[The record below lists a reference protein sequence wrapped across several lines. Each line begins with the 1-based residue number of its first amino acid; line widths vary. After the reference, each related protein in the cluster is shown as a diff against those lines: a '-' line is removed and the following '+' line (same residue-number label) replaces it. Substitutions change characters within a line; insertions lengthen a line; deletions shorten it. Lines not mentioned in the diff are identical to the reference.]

1 MKKSILISG
10 AITLFLIASITI
22 ADTKDNQKAEWK
34 GKIDIENGI
43 KLIKNPREPL
53 YGEIELEL
61 EEDLSIGNEQDEN
74 YMFIRVSDIEVDEKG
89 NIYVLDSKECRI
101 QKYDKDGNY
110 LQTIGRKG
118 QGPGEFER
126 AFRMV
131 LDSKGRIYVNEF
143 RKIHI
148 FGENGEFKRSRNIGS
163 SISSYRITKDGNILG
178 HSRTSS
184 EEGRTLDIVLI
195 DSEGKKLKTIASFTD
210 QSGFMRKGNISIG
223 MSLPFGARLYFCP
236 LSEELGIYGY
246 SSEYKLFVINSS
258 GEITHIIEKDEPRQ
272 AVTQKEKRKIIKDRV
287 ERQRGSL
294 KLSEGDIKKLLNFPK
309 YKAFYTQIIT
319 DDKSRIY
326 VRKMKPV
333 SSNDKIRSY
342 DLFSQEGYYLYKLK
356 IYDIFP
362 SIIKNGFIYTSKS
375 DPDTGYYKIIRYR
388 IINWDKIKEGI

>member
-1 MKKSILISG
+1 MKNNIFFLG

-22 ADTKDNQKAEWK
+22 AETKKNQKNEWK
-34 GKIDIENGI
+34 DKIEIENGI
-43 KLIKNPREPL
+43 KVIKNPREPL
-53 YGEIELEL
+53 YGEIEFEL
-61 EEDLSIGNEQDEN
+61 EEDLSIGNEEDEN
-74 YMFIRVSDIEVDEKG
+74 YMFIRVWDIEVDEKG

-101 QKYDKDGNY
+101 QKYDRDGNY

-126 AFRMV
+126 ASRMV

-148 FGENGEFKRSRNIGS
+148 FDENGEFKRSINIGS
-163 SISSYRITKDGNILG
+163 SISSYMITKDGNILG
-178 HSRTSS
+178 HSRSFS
-184 EEGRTLDIVLI
+184 EEGRTFDIILI

-258 GEITHIIEKDEPRQ
+258 GEVSYIIEKDEPRQ
-272 AVTQKEKRKIIKDRV
+272 AVTQKEKRKLIKDRV

-294 KLSEGDIKKLLNFPK
+294 KLSEGEIRKLLNFPK

-319 DDKSRIY
+319 DDKGRIY

-333 SSNDKIRSY
+333 SSNDKTRSY
-342 DLFSQEGYYLYKLK
+342 EIFSQEGYYLHKLK
-356 IYDIFP
+356 IYNIFP
-362 SIIKNGFIYTSKS
+362 NIIKNGFIYTSKS
-375 DPDTGYYKIIRYR
+375 DSDTGYYKVKRYR
-388 IINWDKIKEGI
+388 IKNWDQIKEGI

>member
-34 GKIDIENGI
+34 GKIEIENGI
-43 KLIKNPREPL
+43 KVIKNPREPL
-53 YGEIELEL
+53 YGEIKFEL
-61 EEDLSIGNEQDEN
+61 EEDLSIGSEEDEN
-74 YMFIRVSDIEVDEKG
+74 YMFIRASDIEVDEKG

-101 QKYDKDGNY
+101 QKYDRDGNY

-126 AFRMV
+126 ASRMV

-148 FGENGEFKRSRNIGS
+148 FDENGKFRRSRNIGS
-163 SISSYRITKDGNILG
+163 SISSYRITKEGNILG
-178 HSRTSS
+178 HSRTFS

-195 DSEGKKLKTIASFTD
+195 DSEGKKLKTIASFKD
-210 QSGFMRKGNISIG
+210 QSGFMKKGNISIG
-223 MSLPFGARLYFCP
+223 MSLRFGARLYFCH

-258 GEITHIIEKDEPRQ
+258 GEVSYIIEKDEPRQ
-272 AVTQKEKRKIIKDRV
+272 AVTQKEKRKLIKDRV

-309 YKAFYTQIIT
+309 YKAFYTQIMT
-319 DDKSRIY
+319 DDKGRIY

-333 SSNDKIRSY
+333 SSNDKTRSY
-342 DLFSQEGYYLYKLK
+342 EIFSQEGYYLYKTK

-362 SIIKNGFIYTSKS
+362 NIIKNGFIYTSKS
-375 DPDTGYYKIIRYR
+375 DSDTGYYKVKRYR
-388 IINWDKIKEGI
+388 IKNWNQIKEGI